1 MKNGDALHKFCE
13 HSLTIGNDRKVI
25 KSLSSFSSIPKSKYL
40 LIFPSIKQA
49 HDRLTP
55 EQPTLDEYLV
65 SYLIVLQSVVG
76 VSTNYCIQNYFK
88 TTPQITKHHKT
99 LNLHLCM

>member
-1 MKNGDALHKFCE
+1 MSKNVDALHKCCE

-76 VSTNYCIQNYFK
+76 VSTNYCIHASK
-88 TTPQITKHHKT
+88 TISKPRHRSLSIIRP
-99 LNLHLCM
+99 